1 MLVES
6 LPIRLTPS
14 ELANVDR
21 TIIVNEVTHAAPD
34 ISFILAEVGRFILIV
49 SVDADAISLQFLL
62 VKSRLAS
69 VTGVFPHEVIQKS

>member
-21 TIIVNEVTHAAPD
+21 TVIVNEVTHTGPD
-34 ISFILAEVGRFILIV
+34 ISFILSVVGRFVLIV
-49 SVDADAISLQFLL
+49 SLDAETISLQFLL
-62 VKSRLAS
+62 VK
-69 VTGVFPHEVIQKS
+69 